1 VDLTAGIAEIAADSR
16 SGATALAE
24 RAAALLTAAQSLP
37 AEELPALCVALAK
50 AQPAMAPLLRLA
62 NAVLLAAESHP
73 ASNAA
78 TRAAAKEFMSDLRR
92 HAAQASR
99 QGATVLP
106 DGRVLTHSSSSLV
119 AEAIL
124 GAHAVGRRIEVFC
137 TESRPGFEGR
147 ALAARLAAAGVL
159 VTLVVDAAAPALL
172 SQCDLLLMG
181 ADTVCA
187 AGLVHTVGT
196 LGLALAARFHGVST
210 YALATGEKLL
220 PRACGDQPPV
230 PERDPDEVLPD
241 APPGVTPLNFYYDL
255 TPHSLLDGIITEEGP
270 LPAKTLDQQLDAMPV
285 HPALAGIWRE

>member
-1 VDLTAGIAEIAADSR
+1 MDLTAGIAEIAADSR

-78 TRAAAKEFMSDLRR
+78 TRAAAEEFVSDLREHTAR
-92 HAAQASR
+92 ASR
-99 QGATVLP
+99 HGAAILP
-106 DGRVLTHSSSSLV
+106 DGRVLTHSASSLV

-124 GAHAVGRRIEVFC
+124 TAHADGRRIEVVC
-137 TESRPGFEGR
+137 SESRPGFEGR
-147 ALAARLAAAGVL
+147 ALAARLAAAGVP
-159 VTLVVDAAAPALL
+159 VTLVVDAAPALL
-172 SQCDLLLMG
+172 SQCNLLLVG

-187 AGLVHTVGT
+187 AGLVHKVGT
-196 LGLALAARFHGVST
+196 LGLAVAARYCGVPT
-210 YALATGEKLL
+210 YALATNEKLL

-255 TPHSLLDGIITEEGP
+255 TPHSLLDGILTEDGP
-270 LPAKTLDQQLDAMPV
+270 LPAETLDQRLDTISV